1 MKRDSR
7 CERSNCDR
15 AIRSRTMC
23 EKWCIVTR
31 RIRVNSRSIRND
43 TPRDCRS
50 NSFKEK
56 LKEEGDNPL
65 FFVYNIEMLY
75 MNRGRDVMSKF
86 TVASNGALE
95 TTLRG
100 AEVLSTPLLNK
111 GVAFT
116 QEEREELGL
125 KGLLPPAVLTLE
137 EQARRAY
144 EQFSSQPD
152 DLLKNVYLTALH
164 DRNEVLFYR
173 ILTEH
178 LREMLPIVYTPTVG
192 VAIQRYSHEYRKPR
206 GIYLS
211 INDPSGIEDA
221 FANIG
226 ATAENIDLV
235 VVTDGEGILGIGDW
249 GVGGINIAIGKLAVY
264 TAAVGIDPSRVLP
277 VILDVGT
284 NREELLNNPFYIGNR
299 HPRITGE
306 AYDEFIDTFVQAVN
320 KQFPKALLHWEDFSS
335 RNARKILD
343 KYRHDVCTFNDD
355 IQGTGAVSLAAVLS
369 AVKASGVPLSEHRV
383 VVFGAGTAGI
393 GIADQVRDAMV
404 RVGLSDEESHNR
416 FWCID
421 RNGLV
426 TDNMEDLLDFQIPY
440 ARKEAEVSD
449 WKQNDAIGL
458 AEVVKHVKP
467 TILIGTSTVAGAFKE
482 EIIKEMASHVER
494 PIILPM
500 SNPTPLA
507 EAKPA
512 DLIEWTEGKALV
524 ATGSPFEPVTY
535 NGVTYVIGQSNNAL
549 IFPGLGLG
557 TIVVRASVMTD
568 GMFAAAAEAV
578 ASMVDTSQPGAPILP
593 EVEELRNISEL
604 VAIEVAKVA
613 VAEGVARENLSDDD
627 IKIAVKE
634 AIWEPEYRQ
643 IKAVEKVRI

>member
-1 MKRDSR
+1 
-7 CERSNCDR
+7 
-15 AIRSRTMC
+15 
-23 EKWCIVTR
+23 
-31 RIRVNSRSIRND
+31 
-43 TPRDCRS
+43 
-50 NSFKEK
+50 
-56 LKEEGDNPL
+56 
-65 FFVYNIEMLY
+65 
-75 MNRGRDVMSKF
+75 MSKF
-86 TVASNGALE
+86 TVASNGSLE

-100 AEVLSTPLLNK
+100 VEVLSTPLLNK

-144 EQFSSQPD
+144 EQFCSQPD

-173 ILTEH
+173 ILTDH

-206 GIYLS
+206 GVYLS
-211 INDPSGIEDA
+211 INDPSGIEEA

-343 KYRHDVCTFNDD
+343 KYRHDICTFNDD

-404 RVGLSDEESHNR
+404 RVGVSEEESYKR

-426 TDNMEDLLDFQIPY
+426 TDNTDNMKDLLDFQMPY
-440 ARKEAEVSD
+440 ARKEAEVSE
-449 WKQNDAIGL
+449 WKQNGVIGL

-482 EIIKEMASHVER
+482 EIVKEMASHVER

-512 DLIEWTEGKALV
+512 DLIKWTEGRALV

-593 EVEELRNISEL
+593 EVEELRNISEM

-613 VAEGVARENLSDDD
+613 VAEGVARENLSDND

>member
-1 MKRDSR
+1 
-7 CERSNCDR
+7 
-15 AIRSRTMC
+15 
-23 EKWCIVTR
+23 
-31 RIRVNSRSIRND
+31 
-43 TPRDCRS
+43 
-50 NSFKEK
+50 
-56 LKEEGDNPL
+56 
-65 FFVYNIEMLY
+65 

-116 QEEREELGL
+116 QNEREELGL

-173 ILTEH
+173 ILTDH

-206 GIYLS
+206 GVYLS
-211 INDPSGIEDA
+211 INDPLGIEEA
-221 FANIG
+221 FTNIG

-404 RVGLSDEESHNR
+404 RVGVSEEESYKR

-440 ARKEAEVSD
+440 ARKEVEVSG
-449 WKQNDAIGL
+449 WKQNDVIGL

-512 DLIEWTEGKALV
+512 DLIEWTEGRALV

-593 EVEELRNISEL
+593 EVEELRNISEM

-613 VAEGVARENLSDDD
+613 VAEGVARVNLSDND
-627 IKIAVKE
+627 IKMAVKE
-634 AIWEPEYRQ
+634 AMWKPEYRQ

>member
-1 MKRDSR
+1 
-7 CERSNCDR
+7 
-15 AIRSRTMC
+15 
-23 EKWCIVTR
+23 
-31 RIRVNSRSIRND
+31 
-43 TPRDCRS
+43 
-50 NSFKEK
+50 
-56 LKEEGDNPL
+56 
-65 FFVYNIEMLY
+65 
-75 MNRGRDVMSKF
+75 MSKF

-116 QEEREELGL
+116 QNEREELGL

-173 ILTEH
+173 ILTDH

-206 GIYLS
+206 GVYLS
-211 INDPSGIEDA
+211 INDPSGIEEA

-404 RVGLSDEESHNR
+404 RVGVSEEESYKR

-440 ARKEAEVSD
+440 ARKEAEVSE
-449 WKQNDAIGL
+449 WKENDVIGL

-512 DLIEWTEGKALV
+512 DLIEWTEGRALV

-593 EVEELRNISEL
+593 EVEELRNISEM

-613 VAEGVARENLSDDD
+613 VAEGVARVNLS
-627 IKIAVKE
+627 
-634 AIWEPEYRQ
+634 
-643 IKAVEKVRI
+643 

>member
-1 MKRDSR
+1 
-7 CERSNCDR
+7 
-15 AIRSRTMC
+15 
-23 EKWCIVTR
+23 
-31 RIRVNSRSIRND
+31 
-43 TPRDCRS
+43 
-50 NSFKEK
+50 
-56 LKEEGDNPL
+56 
-65 FFVYNIEMLY
+65 
-75 MNRGRDVMSKF
+75 MSKF
-86 TVASNGALE
+86 TVASNGSLE

-100 AEVLSTPLLNK
+100 VEVLSTPLLNK

-144 EQFSSQPD
+144 EQFCSQPD

-173 ILTEH
+173 ILTNH

-206 GIYLS
+206 GVYLS

-343 KYRHDVCTFNDD
+343 KYRHDICTFNDD

-369 AVKASGVPLSEHRV
+369 AVKVSGVPLSEHRV

-404 RVGLSDEESHNR
+404 RVGVSEEESYKR

-440 ARKEAEVSD
+440 ARKEAEVSE
-449 WKQNDAIGL
+449 WKQNDVIGL

-593 EVEELRNISEL
+593 EVEELRNISEM

-613 VAEGVARENLSDDD
+613 VAEGVARENLSDND

>member
-1 MKRDSR
+1 
-7 CERSNCDR
+7 
-15 AIRSRTMC
+15 
-23 EKWCIVTR
+23 
-31 RIRVNSRSIRND
+31 
-43 TPRDCRS
+43 
-50 NSFKEK
+50 
-56 LKEEGDNPL
+56 
-65 FFVYNIEMLY
+65 
-75 MNRGRDVMSKF
+75 MSKF
-86 TVASNGALE
+86 TVASNGSLE

-100 AEVLSTPLLNK
+100 VEVLSTPLLNK

-144 EQFSSQPD
+144 EQFCSQPD

-173 ILTEH
+173 ILTDH

-206 GIYLS
+206 GVYLS
-211 INDPSGIEDA
+211 INDPSGIEEA

-284 NREELLNNPFYIGNR
+284 NREELLDNPFYIGNR

-404 RVGLSDEESHNR
+404 RVGVSEEESYKR

-440 ARKEAEVSD
+440 ARKEAEVSE
-449 WKQNDAIGL
+449 WKQNDVIGL

-507 EAKPA
+507 EAKPV
-512 DLIEWTEGKALV
+512 DLIQWTEGRALV

-557 TIVVRASVMTD
+557 TIVVRASIMTD

-593 EVEELRNISEL
+593 EVEELRNISEM

-613 VAEGVARENLSDDD
+613 VAEGVARENLSDND

>member
-1 MKRDSR
+1 
-7 CERSNCDR
+7 
-15 AIRSRTMC
+15 
-23 EKWCIVTR
+23 
-31 RIRVNSRSIRND
+31 
-43 TPRDCRS
+43 
-50 NSFKEK
+50 
-56 LKEEGDNPL
+56 
-65 FFVYNIEMLY
+65 

-86 TVASNGALE
+86 TVASNGSLE

-100 AEVLSTPLLNK
+100 VEVLSTPLLNK

-144 EQFSSQPD
+144 EQFCSQPD

-173 ILTEH
+173 ILTNH

-206 GIYLS
+206 GVYLS
-211 INDPSGIEDA
+211 INDPSGIEEA

-343 KYRHDVCTFNDD
+343 KYRHDICTFNDD

-404 RVGLSDEESHNR
+404 RVGVSEEESYKR

-426 TDNMEDLLDFQIPY
+426 TDNMEDLLDFQMPY
-440 ARKEAEVSD
+440 ARKEVEVSE
-449 WKQNDAIGL
+449 WKQNDVIGL

-524 ATGSPFEPVTY
+524 ATGSPFEPVIY

-593 EVEELRNISEL
+593 EVEELRNISEM

-613 VAEGVARENLSDDD
+613 VAEGVARENLSDND

-643 IKAVEKVRI
+643 IKAVEKVSI

>member
-1 MKRDSR
+1 
-7 CERSNCDR
+7 
-15 AIRSRTMC
+15 
-23 EKWCIVTR
+23 
-31 RIRVNSRSIRND
+31 
-43 TPRDCRS
+43 
-50 NSFKEK
+50 
-56 LKEEGDNPL
+56 
-65 FFVYNIEMLY
+65 
-75 MNRGRDVMSKF
+75 MSKF
-86 TVASNGALE
+86 TVASNGSLE

-100 AEVLSTPLLNK
+100 VEVLSTPLLNK

-144 EQFSSQPD
+144 EQFCSQPD

-173 ILTEH
+173 ILTNH

-206 GIYLS
+206 GVYLS
-211 INDPSGIEDA
+211 INDPSGIEEA

-343 KYRHDVCTFNDD
+343 KYRHDICTFNDD

-369 AVKASGVPLSEHRV
+369 AVQASGVPLSEHRV

-404 RVGLSDEESHNR
+404 RVGVSEEESYKR

-426 TDNMEDLLDFQIPY
+426 TDNMEDLLDFQMPY
-440 ARKEAEVSD
+440 ARKEAEVSE
-449 WKQNDAIGL
+449 WKQNDVIGL

-482 EIIKEMASHVER
+482 EIIKEMASRVER

-593 EVEELRNISEL
+593 EVEELRNISEM

-613 VAEGVARENLSDDD
+613 VAEGVARENLSDND

>member
-1 MKRDSR
+1 
-7 CERSNCDR
+7 
-15 AIRSRTMC
+15 
-23 EKWCIVTR
+23 
-31 RIRVNSRSIRND
+31 
-43 TPRDCRS
+43 
-50 NSFKEK
+50 
-56 LKEEGDNPL
+56 
-65 FFVYNIEMLY
+65 
-75 MNRGRDVMSKF
+75 MSKF
-86 TVASNGALE
+86 TVASNGSLE

-100 AEVLSTPLLNK
+100 VEVLSTPLLNK

-144 EQFSSQPD
+144 EQFCSQPD

-173 ILTEH
+173 ILTNH

-206 GIYLS
+206 GVYLS
-211 INDPSGIEDA
+211 INDPSGIEEA

-299 HPRITGE
+299 HPRITGG

-343 KYRHDVCTFNDD
+343 KYRHDICTFNDD

-369 AVKASGVPLSEHRV
+369 AVKVSGVPLSEHRV

-393 GIADQVRDAMV
+393 GIADQVRDALV
-404 RVGLSDEESHNR
+404 RVGVSEEESYKR

-440 ARKEAEVSD
+440 ARKEAEVSE
-449 WKQNDAIGL
+449 WKQNDMIGL

-482 EIIKEMASHVER
+482 EIIKEMASHAER

-512 DLIEWTEGKALV
+512 DLIKWTEGRALV

-593 EVEELRNISEL
+593 EVEELRNISEM

-613 VAEGVARENLSDDD
+613 VAEGVARENLSDND

>member
-1 MKRDSR
+1 
-7 CERSNCDR
+7 
-15 AIRSRTMC
+15 
-23 EKWCIVTR
+23 
-31 RIRVNSRSIRND
+31 
-43 TPRDCRS
+43 
-50 NSFKEK
+50 
-56 LKEEGDNPL
+56 
-65 FFVYNIEMLY
+65 
-75 MNRGRDVMSKF
+75 MSKF

-440 ARKEAEVSD
+440 ARKEDEVSD

>member
-1 MKRDSR
+1 
-7 CERSNCDR
+7 
-15 AIRSRTMC
+15 
-23 EKWCIVTR
+23 
-31 RIRVNSRSIRND
+31 
-43 TPRDCRS
+43 
-50 NSFKEK
+50 
-56 LKEEGDNPL
+56 
-65 FFVYNIEMLY
+65 

-458 AEVVKHVKP
+458 TEVVKHVKP

>member
-1 MKRDSR
+1 
-7 CERSNCDR
+7 
-15 AIRSRTMC
+15 
-23 EKWCIVTR
+23 
-31 RIRVNSRSIRND
+31 
-43 TPRDCRS
+43 
-50 NSFKEK
+50 
-56 LKEEGDNPL
+56 
-65 FFVYNIEMLY
+65 
-75 MNRGRDVMSKF
+75 MSKF
-86 TVASNGALE
+86 TVASNGSLE

-100 AEVLSTPLLNK
+100 VEVLSTPLLNK

-144 EQFSSQPD
+144 EQFCSQPD

-173 ILTEH
+173 ILTDH

-206 GIYLS
+206 GVYLS
-211 INDPSGIEDA
+211 INDPSGIEEA

-284 NREELLNNPFYIGNR
+284 NREELLDNPFYIGNR

-343 KYRHDVCTFNDD
+343 KYRHDICAFNDD

-404 RVGLSDEESHNR
+404 RAGLSEEESYKR

-426 TDNMEDLLDFQIPY
+426 TDNMEDLLDFQMPY
-440 ARKEAEVSD
+440 ARKEAEVSE
-449 WKQNDAIGL
+449 WKQNGVIGL

-512 DLIEWTEGKALV
+512 DLIKWTEGRALV

-593 EVEELRNISEL
+593 EVEELRNISEM

-613 VAEGVARENLSDDD
+613 VAEGVARENLSDND

>member
-1 MKRDSR
+1 
-7 CERSNCDR
+7 
-15 AIRSRTMC
+15 
-23 EKWCIVTR
+23 
-31 RIRVNSRSIRND
+31 
-43 TPRDCRS
+43 
-50 NSFKEK
+50 
-56 LKEEGDNPL
+56 
-65 FFVYNIEMLY
+65 

-116 QEEREELGL
+116 QNEREELGL

-173 ILTEH
+173 ILTDH

-206 GIYLS
+206 GVYLS
-211 INDPSGIEDA
+211 INDPSGIEEA
-221 FANIG
+221 FTNIG

-299 HPRITGE
+299 HPRITGK

-404 RVGLSDEESHNR
+404 RVGVSEEESYKR

-440 ARKEAEVSD
+440 ARKEAEVSE
-449 WKQNDAIGL
+449 WKQNDVIGL

-512 DLIEWTEGKALV
+512 DLIEWTEGRALV

-593 EVEELRNISEL
+593 EVEELRNISEM

-613 VAEGVARENLSDDD
+613 VAEGVARVNLSDND
-627 IKIAVKE
+627 IKMAVKE
-634 AIWEPEYRQ
+634 AMWKPEYRQ

>member
-1 MKRDSR
+1 
-7 CERSNCDR
+7 
-15 AIRSRTMC
+15 
-23 EKWCIVTR
+23 
-31 RIRVNSRSIRND
+31 
-43 TPRDCRS
+43 
-50 NSFKEK
+50 
-56 LKEEGDNPL
+56 
-65 FFVYNIEMLY
+65 
-75 MNRGRDVMSKF
+75 MSKF

-306 AYDEFIDTFVQAVN
+306 AYDKFIDTFVQAVN

-440 ARKEAEVSD
+440 ARKEDEVSD

>member
-1 MKRDSR
+1 
-7 CERSNCDR
+7 
-15 AIRSRTMC
+15 
-23 EKWCIVTR
+23 
-31 RIRVNSRSIRND
+31 
-43 TPRDCRS
+43 
-50 NSFKEK
+50 
-56 LKEEGDNPL
+56 
-65 FFVYNIEMLY
+65 
-75 MNRGRDVMSKF
+75 MSKF
-86 TVASNGALE
+86 TVASNGSLE

-100 AEVLSTPLLNK
+100 VEVLSTPLLNK

-116 QEEREELGL
+116 QNEREELGL

-173 ILTEH
+173 ILTDH

-206 GIYLS
+206 GVYLS
-211 INDPSGIEDA
+211 INDPSGIEEA
-221 FANIG
+221 FTNIG

-404 RVGLSDEESHNR
+404 RVGVSEEESYKR

-440 ARKEAEVSD
+440 ARKEAEVSE
-449 WKQNDAIGL
+449 WKQNGVIGL

-512 DLIEWTEGKALV
+512 DLIEWTEGRALV

-593 EVEELRNISEL
+593 EVEELRNISEM

-613 VAEGVARENLSDDD
+613 VAEGVARENLSDND

>member
-1 MKRDSR
+1 
-7 CERSNCDR
+7 
-15 AIRSRTMC
+15 
-23 EKWCIVTR
+23 
-31 RIRVNSRSIRND
+31 
-43 TPRDCRS
+43 
-50 NSFKEK
+50 
-56 LKEEGDNPL
+56 
-65 FFVYNIEMLY
+65 
-75 MNRGRDVMSKF
+75 MSKF

-440 ARKEAEVSD
+440 ARKEDEVSD

-512 DLIEWTEGKALV
+512 ELIEWTEGKALV

>member
-1 MKRDSR
+1 
-7 CERSNCDR
+7 
-15 AIRSRTMC
+15 
-23 EKWCIVTR
+23 
-31 RIRVNSRSIRND
+31 
-43 TPRDCRS
+43 
-50 NSFKEK
+50 
-56 LKEEGDNPL
+56 
-65 FFVYNIEMLY
+65 
-75 MNRGRDVMSKF
+75 MSKF

-426 TDNMEDLLDFQIPY
+426 TDNMENLLDFQIPY

-449 WKQNDAIGL
+449 WKQNDVIGL

>member
-1 MKRDSR
+1 
-7 CERSNCDR
+7 
-15 AIRSRTMC
+15 
-23 EKWCIVTR
+23 
-31 RIRVNSRSIRND
+31 
-43 TPRDCRS
+43 
-50 NSFKEK
+50 
-56 LKEEGDNPL
+56 
-65 FFVYNIEMLY
+65 
-75 MNRGRDVMSKF
+75 MSKF
-86 TVASNGALE
+86 TVASNGSLE

-100 AEVLSTPLLNK
+100 VEVLSTPLLNK

-144 EQFSSQPD
+144 EQFCSQPD

-173 ILTEH
+173 ILTNH

-206 GIYLS
+206 GVYLS
-211 INDPSGIEDA
+211 INDPSGIEEA

-343 KYRHDVCTFNDD
+343 KYRHDICTFNDD

-369 AVKASGVPLSEHRV
+369 AVKVSGVPLSEHRV

-404 RVGLSDEESHNR
+404 RVGVSEEGSYKR

-426 TDNMEDLLDFQIPY
+426 TNNMEDLLDFQIPY
-440 ARKEAEVSD
+440 ARKEAEVSE
-449 WKQNDAIGL
+449 WKQNDVIGL

-512 DLIEWTEGKALV
+512 DLIEWTEGRALV

-593 EVEELRNISEL
+593 EVEELRNISEM

-613 VAEGVARENLSDDD
+613 VAEGVARENLSDND

>member
-1 MKRDSR
+1 
-7 CERSNCDR
+7 
-15 AIRSRTMC
+15 
-23 EKWCIVTR
+23 
-31 RIRVNSRSIRND
+31 
-43 TPRDCRS
+43 
-50 NSFKEK
+50 
-56 LKEEGDNPL
+56 
-65 FFVYNIEMLY
+65 
-75 MNRGRDVMSKF
+75 MSKF
-86 TVASNGALE
+86 TVASNGSLE

-100 AEVLSTPLLNK
+100 VEVLSTPLLNK

-144 EQFSSQPD
+144 EQFCSQPD

-173 ILTEH
+173 ILTNH

-206 GIYLS
+206 GVYLS

-343 KYRHDVCTFNDD
+343 KYRHDICTFNDD

-369 AVKASGVPLSEHRV
+369 AVKVSGVPLSEHRV

-404 RVGLSDEESHNR
+404 RVGVSEEESYKR

-440 ARKEAEVSD
+440 ARKEAEVSE
-449 WKQNDAIGL
+449 WKQNDVIGL

-512 DLIEWTEGKALV
+512 DLIEWTEGRALV

-593 EVEELRNISEL
+593 EVEELRNISEM

-613 VAEGVARENLSDDD
+613 VAEGVARENLSDND

>member
-1 MKRDSR
+1 
-7 CERSNCDR
+7 
-15 AIRSRTMC
+15 
-23 EKWCIVTR
+23 
-31 RIRVNSRSIRND
+31 
-43 TPRDCRS
+43 
-50 NSFKEK
+50 
-56 LKEEGDNPL
+56 
-65 FFVYNIEMLY
+65 
-75 MNRGRDVMSKF
+75 MSKF
-86 TVASNGALE
+86 TVGSNGSLE

-100 AEVLSTPLLNK
+100 VEVLSTPLLNK

-144 EQFSSQPD
+144 EQFCSQPD

-173 ILTEH
+173 ILTDH

-206 GIYLS
+206 GVYLS
-211 INDPSGIEDA
+211 INDPSGIEEA

-226 ATAENIDLV
+226 ATAENVDLV

-343 KYRHDVCTFNDD
+343 KYRHDICTFNDD

-404 RVGLSDEESHNR
+404 RVGVSEEESYKR

-426 TDNMEDLLDFQIPY
+426 TDNMEDLLDFQMPY
-440 ARKEAEVSD
+440 ARKEAEVSE
-449 WKQNDAIGL
+449 WKQNDVIGL

-507 EAKPA
+507 EAKPV
-512 DLIEWTEGKALV
+512 DLIEWTEGRALV

-593 EVEELRNISEL
+593 EVEELRNISEM

-613 VAEGVARENLSDDD
+613 VAEGVARENLSDND

>member
-1 MKRDSR
+1 
-7 CERSNCDR
+7 
-15 AIRSRTMC
+15 
-23 EKWCIVTR
+23 
-31 RIRVNSRSIRND
+31 
-43 TPRDCRS
+43 
-50 NSFKEK
+50 
-56 LKEEGDNPL
+56 
-65 FFVYNIEMLY
+65 

-86 TVASNGALE
+86 TVASNGSLE

-100 AEVLSTPLLNK
+100 VEVLSTPLLNK

-144 EQFSSQPD
+144 EQFCSQPD

-173 ILTEH
+173 ILTDH

-206 GIYLS
+206 GVYLS
-211 INDPSGIEDA
+211 INDPSGIEEA

-284 NREELLNNPFYIGNR
+284 NREELLDNPFYIGNR

-343 KYRHDVCTFNDD
+343 KYRHDICTFNDD

-404 RVGLSDEESHNR
+404 RAGLSEEESYKR

-440 ARKEAEVSD
+440 ARKEAEVSE
-449 WKQNDAIGL
+449 WKQNGVIGL

-512 DLIEWTEGKALV
+512 DLIEWTEGRALV

-593 EVEELRNISEL
+593 EVEELRNISEM

-613 VAEGVARENLSDDD
+613 VAEGVARENLSDND

>member
-1 MKRDSR
+1 
-7 CERSNCDR
+7 
-15 AIRSRTMC
+15 
-23 EKWCIVTR
+23 
-31 RIRVNSRSIRND
+31 
-43 TPRDCRS
+43 
-50 NSFKEK
+50 
-56 LKEEGDNPL
+56 
-65 FFVYNIEMLY
+65 
-75 MNRGRDVMSKF
+75 MSKF

-507 EAKPA
+507 EARPA

>member
-1 MKRDSR
+1 
-7 CERSNCDR
+7 
-15 AIRSRTMC
+15 
-23 EKWCIVTR
+23 
-31 RIRVNSRSIRND
+31 
-43 TPRDCRS
+43 
-50 NSFKEK
+50 
-56 LKEEGDNPL
+56 
-65 FFVYNIEMLY
+65 
-75 MNRGRDVMSKF
+75 MSKF

-284 NREELLNNPFYIGNR
+284 NREGLLNNPFYIGNR
-299 HPRITGE
+299 HPRIIGE

-320 KQFPKALLHWEDFSS
+320 KQFPKVLLHWEDFSS

-482 EIIKEMASHVER
+482 GIIKEMASHVER

-634 AIWEPEYRQ
+634 SMWKPEYRQ
-643 IKAVEKVRI
+643 IKAVEKVKI

>member
-1 MKRDSR
+1 
-7 CERSNCDR
+7 
-15 AIRSRTMC
+15 
-23 EKWCIVTR
+23 
-31 RIRVNSRSIRND
+31 
-43 TPRDCRS
+43 
-50 NSFKEK
+50 
-56 LKEEGDNPL
+56 
-65 FFVYNIEMLY
+65 
-75 MNRGRDVMSKF
+75 MSKF
-86 TVASNGALE
+86 TVASNGSLE

-100 AEVLSTPLLNK
+100 VEVLSTPLLNK

-144 EQFSSQPD
+144 EQFCSQPD

-173 ILTEH
+173 ILTDH

-206 GIYLS
+206 GVYLS
-211 INDPSGIEDA
+211 INDPSGIEEA

-284 NREELLNNPFYIGNR
+284 NREELLDNPFYIGNR

-343 KYRHDVCTFNDD
+343 KYRHDICTFNDD

-404 RVGLSDEESHNR
+404 RVGVSEEESYKR

-440 ARKEAEVSD
+440 ARKEAEVSE
-449 WKQNDAIGL
+449 WKQNGVIGL

-512 DLIEWTEGKALV
+512 DLIKWTEGRALV

-593 EVEELRNISEL
+593 EVEELRNISEM

-613 VAEGVARENLSDDD
+613 VAEGVARENLSDND

>member
-1 MKRDSR
+1 
-7 CERSNCDR
+7 
-15 AIRSRTMC
+15 
-23 EKWCIVTR
+23 
-31 RIRVNSRSIRND
+31 
-43 TPRDCRS
+43 
-50 NSFKEK
+50 
-56 LKEEGDNPL
+56 
-65 FFVYNIEMLY
+65 
-75 MNRGRDVMSKF
+75 MSKF
-86 TVASNGALE
+86 TVASNGSLE

-100 AEVLSTPLLNK
+100 VEVLSTPLLNK

-144 EQFSSQPD
+144 EQFCSQPD

-173 ILTEH
+173 ILTDH

-206 GIYLS
+206 GVYLS
-211 INDPSGIEDA
+211 INDPSGIEEA

-284 NREELLNNPFYIGNR
+284 NREELLDNPFYIGNR

-343 KYRHDVCTFNDD
+343 KYRHDICTFNDD

-404 RVGLSDEESHNR
+404 RAGLSEEESYKR

-440 ARKEAEVSD
+440 ARKEAEVSE
-449 WKQNDAIGL
+449 WKQNGVIGL

-512 DLIEWTEGKALV
+512 DLIEWTEGRALV

-578 ASMVDTSQPGAPILP
+578 ASMVDTGQPGAPILP
-593 EVEELRNISEL
+593 EVEELRNISEM

-613 VAEGVARENLSDDD
+613 VAEGVARENLSDND

>member
-1 MKRDSR
+1 
-7 CERSNCDR
+7 
-15 AIRSRTMC
+15 
-23 EKWCIVTR
+23 
-31 RIRVNSRSIRND
+31 
-43 TPRDCRS
+43 
-50 NSFKEK
+50 
-56 LKEEGDNPL
+56 
-65 FFVYNIEMLY
+65 
-75 MNRGRDVMSKF
+75 MSKF
-86 TVASNGALE
+86 TVASNGSLE

-100 AEVLSTPLLNK
+100 VEVLSTPLLNK

-144 EQFSSQPD
+144 EQFCSQPD

-173 ILTEH
+173 ILTDH

-206 GIYLS
+206 GVYLS
-211 INDPSGIEDA
+211 INDPSGIEEA

-284 NREELLNNPFYIGNR
+284 NREELLDNPFYIGNR

-343 KYRHDVCTFNDD
+343 KYRHDICTFNDD

-404 RVGLSDEESHNR
+404 RAGLSEEESYKR

-426 TDNMEDLLDFQIPY
+426 TDNMEDLLDFQMPY
-440 ARKEAEVSD
+440 ARKEAEVSE
-449 WKQNDAIGL
+449 WKQNGVIGL

-467 TILIGTSTVAGAFKE
+467 TILIGTSTVAGEFKE

-512 DLIEWTEGKALV
+512 DLIKWTEGRALV

-593 EVEELRNISEL
+593 EVEELRNFSEM

-613 VAEGVARENLSDDD
+613 VAEGVARENLSDND

>member
-1 MKRDSR
+1 
-7 CERSNCDR
+7 
-15 AIRSRTMC
+15 
-23 EKWCIVTR
+23 
-31 RIRVNSRSIRND
+31 
-43 TPRDCRS
+43 
-50 NSFKEK
+50 
-56 LKEEGDNPL
+56 
-65 FFVYNIEMLY
+65 

-86 TVASNGALE
+86 TVASNGTLE

-404 RVGLSDEESHNR
+404 RAGLSDEESHNR

-449 WKQNDAIGL
+449 WKQNDVIGL

>member
-1 MKRDSR
+1 
-7 CERSNCDR
+7 
-15 AIRSRTMC
+15 
-23 EKWCIVTR
+23 
-31 RIRVNSRSIRND
+31 
-43 TPRDCRS
+43 
-50 NSFKEK
+50 
-56 LKEEGDNPL
+56 
-65 FFVYNIEMLY
+65 

-86 TVASNGALE
+86 TVASNGSLE

-100 AEVLSTPLLNK
+100 VEVLSTPLLNK

-144 EQFSSQPD
+144 EQFCSQPD

-173 ILTEH
+173 ILTDH

-206 GIYLS
+206 GVYLS
-211 INDPSGIEDA
+211 INDPSGIEEA

-284 NREELLNNPFYIGNR
+284 NREELLDNPFYIGNR

-343 KYRHDVCTFNDD
+343 KYRHDICTFNDD

-404 RVGLSDEESHNR
+404 RVGVSEEESYKR

-440 ARKEAEVSD
+440 ARKEAEVSE
-449 WKQNDAIGL
+449 WKQNGVIGL

-512 DLIEWTEGKALV
+512 DLIEWTEGRALV

-593 EVEELRNISEL
+593 EVEELRNISEM

-613 VAEGVARENLSDDD
+613 VAEGVARENLSDND

>member
-1 MKRDSR
+1 
-7 CERSNCDR
+7 
-15 AIRSRTMC
+15 
-23 EKWCIVTR
+23 
-31 RIRVNSRSIRND
+31 
-43 TPRDCRS
+43 
-50 NSFKEK
+50 
-56 LKEEGDNPL
+56 
-65 FFVYNIEMLY
+65 

-393 GIADQVRDAMV
+393 GIADQVRDAMF

-568 GMFAAAAEAV
+568 GMFAAEAV

>member
-1 MKRDSR
+1 
-7 CERSNCDR
+7 
-15 AIRSRTMC
+15 
-23 EKWCIVTR
+23 
-31 RIRVNSRSIRND
+31 
-43 TPRDCRS
+43 
-50 NSFKEK
+50 
-56 LKEEGDNPL
+56 
-65 FFVYNIEMLY
+65 
-75 MNRGRDVMSKF
+75 MSKF
-86 TVASNGALE
+86 TVASNGSLE

-100 AEVLSTPLLNK
+100 VEVLSTPLLNK

-144 EQFSSQPD
+144 EQFCSQPD

-173 ILTEH
+173 ILTDH

-206 GIYLS
+206 GVYLS
-211 INDPSGIEDA
+211 INDPSGIEEA

-284 NREELLNNPFYIGNR
+284 NREELLDNPFYIGNR

-343 KYRHDVCTFNDD
+343 KYRHDICTFNDD

-404 RVGLSDEESHNR
+404 RVGVSEEESYKR

-426 TDNMEDLLDFQIPY
+426 TDNMEDLLDFQMPY
-440 ARKEAEVSD
+440 ARKEGEVSE
-449 WKQNDAIGL
+449 WKQNDVIGL

-512 DLIEWTEGKALV
+512 DLIEWTEGRALV

-593 EVEELRNISEL
+593 EVEELRNISEM

-613 VAEGVARENLSDDD
+613 VAEGVARENLSDND

>member
-1 MKRDSR
+1 
-7 CERSNCDR
+7 
-15 AIRSRTMC
+15 
-23 EKWCIVTR
+23 
-31 RIRVNSRSIRND
+31 
-43 TPRDCRS
+43 
-50 NSFKEK
+50 
-56 LKEEGDNPL
+56 
-65 FFVYNIEMLY
+65 
-75 MNRGRDVMSKF
+75 MSKF
-86 TVASNGALE
+86 TVASNGSLE

-100 AEVLSTPLLNK
+100 VEVLSTPLLNK

-144 EQFSSQPD
+144 EQFCSQPD

-173 ILTEH
+173 LLTDH

-206 GIYLS
+206 GVYLS
-211 INDPSGIEDA
+211 INDPSGIEEA

-284 NREELLNNPFYIGNR
+284 NREELLDNPFYIGNR

-343 KYRHDVCTFNDD
+343 KYRHDICTFNDD

-369 AVKASGVPLSEHRV
+369 AVKASGVPLSEHRI

-404 RVGLSDEESHNR
+404 RAGLSEEESYKR

-440 ARKEAEVSD
+440 ARKEAEVSE
-449 WKQNDAIGL
+449 WKQNGVIGL

-512 DLIEWTEGKALV
+512 DLIEWTEGRALV

-593 EVEELRNISEL
+593 EVEELRNISEM

-613 VAEGVARENLSDDD
+613 VAEGVARENLSDND

>member
-1 MKRDSR
+1 
-7 CERSNCDR
+7 
-15 AIRSRTMC
+15 
-23 EKWCIVTR
+23 
-31 RIRVNSRSIRND
+31 
-43 TPRDCRS
+43 
-50 NSFKEK
+50 
-56 LKEEGDNPL
+56 
-65 FFVYNIEMLY
+65 
-75 MNRGRDVMSKF
+75 MSKF

-404 RVGLSDEESHNR
+404 RVGLLDEESHNR

>member
-1 MKRDSR
+1 
-7 CERSNCDR
+7 
-15 AIRSRTMC
+15 
-23 EKWCIVTR
+23 
-31 RIRVNSRSIRND
+31 
-43 TPRDCRS
+43 
-50 NSFKEK
+50 
-56 LKEEGDNPL
+56 
-65 FFVYNIEMLY
+65 
-75 MNRGRDVMSKF
+75 MSKF

-116 QEEREELGL
+116 QNEREELGL

-144 EQFSSQPD
+144 EQFSSRPD

-173 ILTEH
+173 ILTDH

-206 GIYLS
+206 GVYLS
-211 INDPSGIEDA
+211 INDSSGIEEA
-221 FANIG
+221 FTNIG

-404 RVGLSDEESHNR
+404 RVGVSEEESYKR

-440 ARKEAEVSD
+440 ARKEAEVSE
-449 WKQNDAIGL
+449 WKENDVIGL

-512 DLIEWTEGKALV
+512 DLIEWTEGRALV

-593 EVEELRNISEL
+593 EVEELRNISEM

-613 VAEGVARENLSDDD
+613 VAEGVARVNLSDND
-627 IKIAVKE
+627 IKMAVQE
-634 AIWEPEYRQ
+634 AMWKPEYRQ

>member
-1 MKRDSR
+1 
-7 CERSNCDR
+7 
-15 AIRSRTMC
+15 
-23 EKWCIVTR
+23 
-31 RIRVNSRSIRND
+31 
-43 TPRDCRS
+43 
-50 NSFKEK
+50 
-56 LKEEGDNPL
+56 
-65 FFVYNIEMLY
+65 

-116 QEEREELGL
+116 QNEREELGL

-173 ILTEH
+173 ILTDH

-211 INDPSGIEDA
+211 INDPSGIEEA

-306 AYDEFIDTFVQAVN
+306 VYDEFIDTFVQAVN

-404 RVGLSDEESHNR
+404 RVGVSEEESYKR

-440 ARKEAEVSD
+440 ARKEAEVSE
-449 WKQNDAIGL
+449 WKQNDVIGL

-482 EIIKEMASHVER
+482 GIIKEMASHVER

-512 DLIEWTEGKALV
+512 DLIEWTEGRALV

-593 EVEELRNISEL
+593 EVEELRNISEM

-613 VAEGVARENLSDDD
+613 VAEGVARVNLSDND
-627 IKIAVKE
+627 IKMAVKE
-634 AIWEPEYRQ
+634 AMWKPEYRQ

>member
-1 MKRDSR
+1 
-7 CERSNCDR
+7 
-15 AIRSRTMC
+15 
-23 EKWCIVTR
+23 
-31 RIRVNSRSIRND
+31 
-43 TPRDCRS
+43 
-50 NSFKEK
+50 
-56 LKEEGDNPL
+56 
-65 FFVYNIEMLY
+65 

-86 TVASNGALE
+86 IVASNGSLE

-100 AEVLSTPLLNK
+100 VEVLATPLLNK

-144 EQFSSQPD
+144 EQFCSQPD

-173 ILTEH
+173 ILTDH

-206 GIYLS
+206 GVYLS
-211 INDPSGIEDA
+211 VNDPSGIEEA

-284 NREELLNNPFYIGNR
+284 NREDLLNNPFYIGNR
-299 HPRITGE
+299 HPRVTGE
-306 AYDEFIDTFVQAVN
+306 AYDEFIDTFVQAVGN
-320 KQFPKALLHWEDFSS
+320 KFPKALLHWEDFSS

-369 AVKASGVPLSEHRV
+369 AVKASGVPLNEHRV

-404 RVGLSDEESHNR
+404 RVGLSEQEAHER

-421 RNGLV
+421 RNGLI

-440 ARKEAEVSD
+440 ARKVAEVNE
-449 WKQNDAIGL
+449 WKQSDAIGL

-507 EAKPA
+507 EAKPV
-512 DLIEWTEGKALV
+512 DLIEWTEGRALV

-535 NGVTYVIGQSNNAL
+535 NGVKYVIGQSNNAL

-578 ASMVDTSQPGAPILP
+578 ASMVDTSKPGAPILP
-593 EVEELRNISEL
+593 EVEELRNISEM
-604 VAIEVAKVA
+604 VAIEVANVA
-613 VAEGVARENLSDDD
+613 VAEGVARESLSDND

-634 AIWEPEYRQ
+634 SMWKPEYRQ

>member
-1 MKRDSR
+1 
-7 CERSNCDR
+7 
-15 AIRSRTMC
+15 
-23 EKWCIVTR
+23 
-31 RIRVNSRSIRND
+31 
-43 TPRDCRS
+43 
-50 NSFKEK
+50 
-56 LKEEGDNPL
+56 
-65 FFVYNIEMLY
+65 
-75 MNRGRDVMSKF
+75 MSKF

-116 QEEREELGL
+116 QNEREELGL

-173 ILTEH
+173 ILTDH

-206 GIYLS
+206 GVYLS
-211 INDPSGIEDA
+211 INDPSGIEEA
-221 FANIG
+221 FTNIG

-404 RVGLSDEESHNR
+404 RVGVSEEESYKR

-440 ARKEAEVSD
+440 ARKEAEVSE
-449 WKQNDAIGL
+449 WKQNDVIGL

-482 EIIKEMASHVER
+482 DIIKEMASHIER

-512 DLIEWTEGKALV
+512 DLIEWTEGRALV

-593 EVEELRNISEL
+593 EVEELRNISEM

-613 VAEGVARENLSDDD
+613 VAEGVARVNLSDND
-627 IKIAVKE
+627 IKMAVQE
-634 AIWEPEYRQ
+634 AMWKPEYRQ

>member
-1 MKRDSR
+1 
-7 CERSNCDR
+7 
-15 AIRSRTMC
+15 
-23 EKWCIVTR
+23 
-31 RIRVNSRSIRND
+31 
-43 TPRDCRS
+43 
-50 NSFKEK
+50 
-56 LKEEGDNPL
+56 
-65 FFVYNIEMLY
+65 MLY

-86 TVASNGALE
+86 TVASNGSLE
-95 TTLRG
+95 TILRG
-100 AEVLSTPLLNK
+100 VEVLSTPLLNK

-144 EQFSSQPD
+144 EQFCSQPD

-173 ILTEH
+173 ILTDH

-206 GIYLS
+206 GVYLS
-211 INDPSGIEDA
+211 INDPSGIEEA

-343 KYRHDVCTFNDD
+343 KYRHDICTFNDD

-404 RVGLSDEESHNR
+404 RVGVSEEESYKR

-440 ARKEAEVSD
+440 ARKEAEVSE
-449 WKQNDAIGL
+449 WKENGVIGL

-512 DLIEWTEGKALV
+512 DLIEWTEGRALV

-593 EVEELRNISEL
+593 EVEELRNISEM

-613 VAEGVARENLSDDD
+613 VAEGVARENLSDND

-643 IKAVEKVRI
+643 IKAVEKVTI

>member
-1 MKRDSR
+1 
-7 CERSNCDR
+7 
-15 AIRSRTMC
+15 
-23 EKWCIVTR
+23 
-31 RIRVNSRSIRND
+31 
-43 TPRDCRS
+43 
-50 NSFKEK
+50 
-56 LKEEGDNPL
+56 
-65 FFVYNIEMLY
+65 

-86 TVASNGALE
+86 TVASNGSLE

-100 AEVLSTPLLNK
+100 VEVLSTPLLNK

-125 KGLLPPAVLTLE
+125 KGLLPPAVLTLD

-144 EQFSSQPD
+144 EQFCSQPD

-173 ILTEH
+173 ILTNH

-206 GIYLS
+206 GVYLS
-211 INDPSGIEDA
+211 VNDPSGIEEA

-299 HPRITGE
+299 HPRVTGE
-306 AYDEFIDTFVQAVN
+306 AYDEFIDTFVQAVGN
-320 KQFPKALLHWEDFSS
+320 KFPKALLHWEDFSS

-426 TDNMEDLLDFQIPY
+426 TGNMEDLLDFQIPY
-440 ARKEAEVSD
+440 ARKEAEVSE
-449 WKQNDAIGL
+449 WKQNGVIGL

-512 DLIEWTEGKALV
+512 DLIEWTEGRALV

-578 ASMVDTSQPGAPILP
+578 ASMVDASQPGAPILP
-593 EVEELRNISEL
+593 EVEELRNISEM

-613 VAEGVARENLSDDD
+613 VAEGVAREKLSDND